1 MLIFRP
7 QPIADTRLQPPGTAG
22 ALRRG
27 GAGDAPRLEP
37 RHAATGV
44 EARHTRQPGV
54 DHHPHALDG
63 QAGLGDVGGQ
73 YHLAHTCRRRLD
85 SRALVCQIQ
94 LAVQRAEQ
102 DIAAPFQRFG
112 QRLVDPA
119 DLGLTRQEHQQ
130 AARLFVQRLQHRLQH
145 PRFDPLARLKRPR
158 PALRHRE
165 HAPFA
170 AHDGRVVEQARQPL
184 TFQRRRH
191 QQQLERLVAQHQTR
205 VERERQRQ
213 VGIQAAL
220 VEFVED
226 HQTDAFQAWV
236 VLQTTGEN
244 AFGDHLDAGPG
255 ADLAVEANAIAHRL
269 PDLFPQL
276 AGQPLGRR
284 PRRQPPRFEHQDAL
298 PGQPAFIQQRQRHA
312 GGLAGA
318 GRCLQHGFVT
328 LMQRLAQG
336 RQRLF
341 DGQGGHGY
349 SAVEAAIIRA
359 RMIKPLAEQGSIG
372 PV

>member
-1 MLIFRP
+1 MRP
-7 QPIADTRLQPPGTAG
+7 S
-22 ALRRG
+22 LR
-27 GAGDAPRLEP
+27 
-37 RHAATGV
+37 
-44 EARHTRQPGV
+44 
-54 DHHPHALDG
+54 
-63 QAGLGDVGGQ
+63 
-73 YHLAHTCRRRLD
+73 YH
-85 SRALVCQIQ
+85 
-94 LAVQRAEQ
+94 
-102 DIAAPFQRFG
+102 
-112 QRLVDPA
+112 
-119 DLGLTRQEHQQ
+119 
-130 AARLFVQRLQHRLQH
+130 
-145 PRFDPLARLKRPR
+145 
-158 PALRHRE
+158 
-165 HAPFA
+165 
-170 AHDGRVVEQARQPL
+170 GRVVEQARQPL

-255 ADLAVEANAIAHRL
+255 ADLAVEANAIAHRF

-276 AGQPLGRR
+276 AGQPLGSR

-328 LMQRLAQG
+328 LMQRLAKG

-349 SAVEAAIIRA
+349 SAVEAAIIRVRDDKA
-359 RMIKPLAEQGSIG
+359 AGRTGQHRTCLISAKYQRRACIVAPLSMEVPMRTRSRVIGGVLAVSLFTQLAACGTLFYPDRRGQIDGKIDPAIAALNAVGLLFYVIPGLIAFGIDFATGAIYFPDENYSVAPETLHEAIGADGQIDMLRLKAIIEDQTGRSLPLDDPRLIQHSGSVEQLAAFGLR
-372 PV
+372 PAA